1 MRTQDLLFPNFFF
14 DHAVRANLPAT
25 SRADSL
31 VEENAEGYFIQLD
44 VPGVRKEDVRIS
56 AENRHLVIEA
66 ERKGRNAAK
75 LRRVFSLPDD
85 VNVEG
90 ITAQTQD
97 GVLELAL
104 PKKEQAKPKQI
115 VVQEGKESLFGKLLG
130 KEEKSA

>member
-1 MRTQDLLFPNFFF
+1 MRTQDLSFPSFFL
-14 DHAVRANLPAT
+14 DQAVRASAPAV

-31 VEENAEGYFIQLD
+31 VEETNEGYFIQLD

-66 ERKGRNAAK
+66 ERKGRTAQK

-90 ITAQTQD
+90 ISAQTRD
-97 GVLELAL
+97 GVLELSL

-115 VVQEGKESLFGKLLG
+115 VVNEAKESFFANLLG
-130 KEEKSA
+130 KSEKNA

>member
-14 DHAVRANLPAT
+14 DHAVRATVPAAA
-25 SRADSL
+25 RGDSL
-31 VEENAEGYFIQLD
+31 VEENEEGYFIQLD
-44 VPGVRKEDVRIS
+44 VPGVRKDDVRIS

-85 VNVEG
+85 VNVDA
-90 ITAQTQD
+90 ISAQTQD

-115 VVQEGKESLFGKLLG
+115 VVQEGKESFFGKLLG
-130 KEEKSA
+130 RDQKPA